1 MQNTL
6 ILSGLLVS
14 AQALAQLSPY
24 RQTNTHFSHAI
35 TTTARPETIWSIWT
49 DVSNWHT
56 WDDGL
61 KTAELDG
68 PFAIDTHG
76 RLIPDKGPKSKF
88 VITDLVPGQSYTF
101 RTKLPL
107 GSLYVKRFL
116 TEQNGQTV
124 FTHEVWFTGL
134 TKGIFGRAL
143 GRNYRTILP
152 TVMQKINAIAE
163 KTAGSL

>member
-6 ILSGLLVS
+6 LIVVLLLSAS
-14 AQALAQLSPY
+14 AFAQQS
-24 RQTNTHFSHAI
+24 NTHFSYTI
-35 TTTARPETIWSIWT
+35 ETTAPPEAIWRIWT
-49 DVSNWHT
+49 DVPNWKT

-68 PFAIDTHG
+68 PFIANTKG
-76 RLIPDKGPKSKF
+76 ALIPDKGPQSRF
-88 VITDLVPGQSYTF
+88 VLTEVVPGQTYTF

-107 GSLYVKRFL
+107 GALYVKRL
-116 TEQNGQTV
+116 LSMQNGKTA

-143 GRNYRTILP
+143 GRNYRQILP
-152 TVMQKINAIAE
+152 GVMEKIRVLAE
-163 KTAGSL
+163 K